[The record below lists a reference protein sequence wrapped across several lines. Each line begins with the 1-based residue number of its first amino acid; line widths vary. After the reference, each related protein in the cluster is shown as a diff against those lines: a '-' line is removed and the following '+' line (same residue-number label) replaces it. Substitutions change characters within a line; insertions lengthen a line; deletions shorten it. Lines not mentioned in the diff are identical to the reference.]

1 MKKLYDMIVI
11 GGGPGGYAA
20 ALYAARA
27 GLATLV
33 IEKMSVGGQMALTD
47 VIDNY
52 PGFDEGV
59 DGFTLGM
66 KMQAGAERFGAETVY
81 AEVKSVQ
88 LLSALKIV
96 VTDSGE

>member
-1 MKKLYDMIVI
+1 MEKIYDVVII
-11 GGGPGGYAA
+11 GGGPAGYSA

-27 GLATLV
+27 GLFVAV

-66 KMQAGAERFGAETVY
+66 RMQSGAERFGAETVFG
-81 AEVKSVQ
+81 EVLEARLDMYRTQ
-88 LLSALKIV
+88 
-96 VTDSGE
+96 